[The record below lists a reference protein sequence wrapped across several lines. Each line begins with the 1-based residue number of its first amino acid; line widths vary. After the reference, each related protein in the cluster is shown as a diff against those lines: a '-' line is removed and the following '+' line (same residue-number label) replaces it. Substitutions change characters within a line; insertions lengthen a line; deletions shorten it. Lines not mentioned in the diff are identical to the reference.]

1 MTDFLTISTFRKLK
15 LSKLTLG
22 GFPPPGFT
30 LILLNNPILS
40 FNNSAKAKKKNIDK
54 QNYDDDINNKF

>member
-1 MTDFLTISTFRKLK
+1 MTDFLTISTF
-15 LSKLTLG
+15 SKLTLG

-40 FNNSAKAKKKNIDK
+40 FNNSAREEKQNIDK
-54 QNYDDDINNKF
+54 QNYDDTNNKF